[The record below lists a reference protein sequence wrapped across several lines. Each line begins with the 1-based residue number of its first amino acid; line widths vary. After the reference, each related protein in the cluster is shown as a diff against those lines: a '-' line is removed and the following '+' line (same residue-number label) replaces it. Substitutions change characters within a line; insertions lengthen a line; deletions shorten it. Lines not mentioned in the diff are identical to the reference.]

1 MIASCSDAKRFSL
14 VGRTVMVTG
23 TGSGIG
29 AHLARVV
36 LTAPRV
42 ETLEEV
48 AQDICFQLFAWKI
61 SRRKNTPESLSG
73 SCAYAARRNFS
84 RVGWR
89 IFALG

>member
-1 MIASCSDAKRFSL
+1 
-14 VGRTVMVTG
+14 MVTG
-23 TGSGIG
+23 AGSGIG
-29 AHLARVV
+29 AHLARVAGRAGARVV

-73 SCAYAARRNFS
+73 NCTDAARRNFF
-84 RVGWR
+84 RVGWC